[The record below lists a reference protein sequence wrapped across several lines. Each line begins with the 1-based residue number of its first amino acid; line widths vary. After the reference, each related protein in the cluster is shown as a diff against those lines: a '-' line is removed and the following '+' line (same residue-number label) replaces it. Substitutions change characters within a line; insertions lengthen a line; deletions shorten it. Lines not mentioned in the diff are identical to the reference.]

1 MKPINWKDIPVEA
14 LNPKMER
21 QVLHTERMTIAR
33 LRIAKGGIVPEHS
46 HENEQVTQ
54 VLEGLLIFRTP
65 EGDVRVGQGD
75 FLVLP
80 PHLPHGVEAMEDSI
94 ALDTFAP
101 RRQDWIDGDDAY
113 LRSGSGA
120 TPPGET
126 A

>member
-1 MKPINWKDIPVEA
+1 MNWSAVPAEA

-21 QVLHTERMTIAR
+21 QAIHTERMTIAR
-33 LRIAKGGIVPEHS
+33 LKIAKGGIVPEHS

-54 VLEGLLIFRTP
+54 VESGLLLFRLPGEEITL
-65 EGDVRVGQGD
+65 GAGG
-75 FLVLP
+75 VLILP
-80 PHLPHGVEAMEDSI
+80 SRLPHSVEALEETLAI
-94 ALDTFAP
+94 DTFVP

-113 LRSGSGA
+113 LRGGSAA